1 MNEFPAAA
9 TATPVKARWRECFID
24 YIRTC
29 TALPNKL
36 TVHFTSWLC
45 TGDLGVDDNT
55 AGDNT
60 GATTGVAGWLTVGS
74 RCSCSRKYFNL
85 ALIPAQSLREFPV
98 LGRRRVRFHFF
109 RSVDETS
116 LSDRPRDRPL
126 RSKSESRSKPP
137 ELPVWE

>member
-9 TATPVKARWRECFID
+9 TATRVKARWCFID

-36 TVHFTSWLC
+36 TAHFTSRLC

-85 ALIPAQSLREFPV
+85 AQSLREFPRSSPSTLPFLS
-98 LGRRRVRFHFF
+98 LGRRDVL
-109 RSVDETS
+109 V
-116 LSDRPRDRPL
+116 
-126 RSKSESRSKPP
+126 
-137 ELPVWE
+137 